1 MDKQLGKSIT
11 AGTKKETLTQKYA
24 DALYYIN
31 IAIFIHVT
39 YLLSLCWKL
48 WKFLAFIMFILKYLD
63 MSHGKVLDSINEY
76 KIVIIS
82 MEEHRYIYI
91 YVPIA
96 YKLSPLFLEFL
107 LMSYQMQISRS

>member
-1 MDKQLGKSIT
+1 
-11 AGTKKETLTQKYA
+11 
-24 DALYYIN
+24 
-31 IAIFIHVT
+31 
-39 YLLSLCWKL
+39 
-48 WKFLAFIMFILKYLD
+48 

-107 LMSYQMQISRS
+107 LMSCQMQISRS